1 LEPKMRLIRSPACG
15 LEGFGFGGVTQKYV
29 RYAERRIVRQRQVAE
44 MLAMIDEGERNGK
57 WTE

>member
-1 LEPKMRLIRSPACG
+1 MRLIRSPACG